1 MTPFLGTIDVVTVP
15 VHPNV
20 RDAACASDDT
30 ISTDSSRDV
39 CDPVSKLPLVH
50 ARIYLVPVLAPMAWL
65 RQLGD
70 IRCTQAECGCGATL
84 CVKIYANRQTIG
96 FLHPPH
102 LPNVSIFRLSG
113 GPSVHLR
120 GSIHGIS

>member
-1 MTPFLGTIDVVTVP
+1 MTPFLGTFDVVTVP

-30 ISTDSSRDV
+30 ISTDTSADSSRDV

-70 IRCTQAECGCGATL
+70 ILRWCRRRAGRHTS
-84 CVKIYANRQTIG
+84 R
-96 FLHPPH
+96 
-102 LPNVSIFRLSG
+102 
-113 GPSVHLR
+113 SVLFGQR
-120 GSIHGIS
+120 FA

>member
-1 MTPFLGTIDVVTVP
+1 MTPSVGTFDVVTVP

-30 ISTDSSRDV
+30 ISTDTSADSSRDV

-50 ARIYLVPVLAPMAWL
+50 AGIYLFPVLAPMAWL

-70 IRCTQAECGCGATL
+70 IRCTQAECGRVATL
-84 CVKIYANRQTIG
+84 CVKFTLKHQEIG
-96 FLHPPH
+96 FLHPLH
-102 LPNVSIFRLSG
+102 LPNVAIFRLSG
-113 GPSVHLR
+113 SP
-120 GSIHGIS
+120 